1 MEAVA
6 GPVAGAVV
14 GGLMGGDSQQSQTA
28 SKEPWSAAAPW
39 LRENLRTGQGLQN
52 YYQQNPFN
60 PQQQTAYQNI
70 FGDLDAF
77 RNQMA
82 PGLMGFANR
91 LMGSSYQRGG
101 STAGANGGGL
111 LAGGAQPTGG
121 MMGAGSSDMNQ
132 ALQQLRQVFL
142 RLSVKSSYAAQLV
155 FVIMELVAGSRG
167 GRLLLLLWERGGT
180 ALAGEEL
187 LAHHHVPDVS
197 HEILKFIP
205 FSLEILASL
214 MLKRQH
220 SCLDRRRSCAESSR
234 GATGSRASTY
244 SVLTTRSRASSPD
257 SRPSVQRPRN

>member
-14 GGLMGGDSQQSQTA
+14 GGLMSGDSEQSQTA

-39 LRENLRTGQGLQN
+39 MRENLRTGQGLQN

-121 MMGAGSSDMNQ
+121 MMGAGSSDMNR
-132 ALQQLRQVFL
+132 ALQQLLGAQQGQQGQQTLNSGLFQVPQGQ
-142 RLSVKSSYAAQLV
+142 SYGKIDWAAQNPFTNGSIDPAAAAPDAKTV
-155 FVIMELVAGSRG
+155 QELVAAE
-167 GRLLLLLWERGGT
+167 LERQKR
-180 ALAGEEL
+180 EQ
-187 LAHHHVPDVS
+187 
-197 HEILKFIP
+197 
-205 FSLEILASL
+205 ASL
-214 MLKRQH
+214 SGEQY
-220 SCLDRRRSCAESSR
+220 
-234 GATGSRASTY
+234 GGF
-244 SVLTTRSRASSPD
+244 
-257 SRPSVQRPRN
+257 